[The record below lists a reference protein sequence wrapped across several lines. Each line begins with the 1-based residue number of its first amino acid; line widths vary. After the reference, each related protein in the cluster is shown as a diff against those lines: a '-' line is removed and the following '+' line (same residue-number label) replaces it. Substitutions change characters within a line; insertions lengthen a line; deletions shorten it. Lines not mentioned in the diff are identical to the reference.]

1 LGKRSGTAAATGKAA
16 RLAKRPEGRNAAL
29 AGAKLL
35 RFGTKVNALFTLVPR
50 ERYPFVMLIHATAA
64 ALAAWSPNATAAPA
78 AASVT
83 TQARVRI
90 ITGAVLRLGE
100 GSRMGEGPR
109 AQATRVRLEGAL
121 QPAKLIEFE

>member
-1 LGKRSGTAAATGKAA
+1 M
-16 RLAKRPEGRNAAL
+16 
-29 AGAKLL
+29 L

-50 ERYPFVMLIHATAA
+50 GRYPFVMLILATAAAA

-83 TQARVRI
+83 AQARVRI